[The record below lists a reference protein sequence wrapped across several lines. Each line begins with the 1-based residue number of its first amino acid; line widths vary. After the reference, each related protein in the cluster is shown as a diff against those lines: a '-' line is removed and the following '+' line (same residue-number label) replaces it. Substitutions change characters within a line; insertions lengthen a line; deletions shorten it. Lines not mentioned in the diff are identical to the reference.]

1 MGSAASPPPASGSP
15 GRCVFFIAKKKRR
28 CGMLAKPG
36 ATLCGN
42 HARDGDDGARVE
54 CEHCKTRVAN
64 LAKHLRRCPARLHK
78 VEQASQPY
86 FALDVNTGE
95 DDPEDPRA
103 HTSDATLHRRAR
115 PCPAATSSADSRAAR
130 WTRVAPRASRP
141 TRPRPNP
148 SPHHPASSPCASRRR
163 RARALRRAAAASS
176 PRSTDDTPN
185 NTPASCRTWSPRGLA
200 GGPGDSPDCVSTS
213 RGDTAGPVYVELGAG
228 RGYLAHFLLDAYG
241 PADLLMVERKS
252 YRFKAERGIGAAAAA
267 REAEAAERA
276 ARSRE
281 SAANR
286 ASDSGDDKPS
296 GHVVSAEE
304 RAVLDR
310 RAGSSASRLRV
321 DIKDLRLSGAAA
333 VSGRDVVVL
342 GKHLCG
348 AATDLALRC
357 LLETEPEPGFDAA
370 GVAIAT
376 CCHHRCEWRSYVNRG
391 FFRRMGFDGDDFA
404 KLAKL
409 SSWACL
415 DHGHG
420 EGEHAGSRE
429 DANET
434 RDVGVGRDATRV
446 GAKRAKTNE
455 TNAET
460 ERGDRERRRGRNRR
474 RDDQG
479 GKNQTRSD
487 DQIARGPGTTGV
499 SAIARNGRTR
509 RGVRRADDVAGESSA
524 GGARLEDVQTVTVTV
539 RNARARDAI
548 RGERSEAARR
558 G

>member
-1 MGSAASPPPASGSP
+1 MVGSTSSTAADAMGSAASPPPASGSP

-103 HTSDATLHRRAR
+103 HTSDANPAPPRATMPRGDELRRLARRAMDA
-115 PCPAATSSADSRAAR
+115 CRAAGIAPDAPAPEPISTPPCELAMR
-130 WTRVAPRASRP
+130 VQEAACARAAQGGGGLVAPFNRRHAEQHASIV
-141 TRPRPNP
+141 
-148 SPHHPASSPCASRRR
+148 SHMV
-163 RARALRRAAAASS
+163 AA
-176 PRSTDDTPN
+176 
-185 NTPASCRTWSPRGLA
+185 GLA

-460 ERGDRERRRGRNRR
+460 ERGDRDDDEDETVDEMTKGEKIRLGRMIKSLV
-474 RDDQG
+474 DQG
-479 GKNQTRSD
+479 
-487 DQIARGPGTTGV
+487 
-499 SAIARNGRTR
+499 
-509 RGVRRADDVAGESSA
+509 
-524 GGARLEDVQTVTVTV
+524 RLEYLRSRGMEGRVVGYVEPTTSPENRLLV
-539 RNARARDAI
+539 ARASKTFKR
-548 RGERSEAARR
+548 
-558 G
+558 